1 MMKFKT
7 YKGTKVTVERVF
19 MIGDKQFV
27 DLRDP
32 RNGHEFRSVP
42 VTEFEKGAEAKE
54 VVFEKDGHK
63 QTFVKNSAG
72 YKTFIK
78 DNKLNPLFIDNC
90 LKGISKTHKGF
101 KIYCQNF

>member
-1 MMKFKT
+1 MKFKT

-19 MIGDKQFV
+19 MIGDKKFV

-42 VTEFEKGAEAKE
+42 VTEFEKGSEAKE
-54 VVFEKDGHK
+54 VVFEKDNHK
-63 QTFVKNSAG
+63 QAFVKDSAEYETFVKE
-72 YKTFIK
+72 
-78 DNKLNPLFIDNC
+78 NKLNPLFIDNC

-101 KIYCQNF
+101 KIYHQNF

>member
-1 MMKFKT
+1 
-7 YKGTKVTVERVF
+7 

-54 VVFEKDGHK
+54 FVFEKDGHK
-63 QTFVKNSAG
+63 QTFVKN
-72 YKTFIK
+72 
-78 DNKLNPLFIDNC
+78 
-90 LKGISKTHKGF
+90 
-101 KIYCQNF
+101 

>member
-19 MIGDKQFV
+19 MIGDKKFV
-27 DLRDP
+27 DLR
-32 RNGHEFRSVP
+32 
-42 VTEFEKGAEAKE
+42 EAKE